1 MDATIIRTGQP
12 LSALQLYAL
21 RRDGLLIQLTDTAWI
36 RAGAVLTPALRAA
49 ALGTPPVHGTAF
61 SHAAAHWVWW
71 GTAQAPAL
79 LDVTTLSRR
88 RVRSTPDGTAVWERS
103 LSSHEVSQFGDCR
116 LTEPLKTLFDLV
128 VDCILPIEDT
138 AQRKRAARS
147 VLAPTAPQQRRALAA
162 LAEDSFRR
170 PGVVEIRRLL
180 RSVDPASHA
189 GM

>member
-1 MDATIIRTGQP
+1 MDTIIRTGHP
-12 LSALQLYAL
+12 LSALQLYSL

-36 RAGAVLTPALRAA
+36 RSGAVLTPALRAA
-49 ALGTPPVHGTAF
+49 ALGAPPVHGTAF

-88 RVRSTPDGTAVWERS
+88 RVRRAPEGTAVWERS
-103 LSSHEVSQFGDCR
+103 LSREEYRQLGECR

-128 VDCILPIEDT
+128 VDCVLPIEDL
-138 AQRKRAARS
+138 ARRRRAARA

-180 RSVDPASHA
+180 RSVDPASHT
-189 GM
+189 GL